1 MHILGYTKWEEGL
14 VFDNYYQR
22 CPAAD
27 FTKLYYSA
35 RMELDLNPEIKLKL
49 EEVGEIDDKNDG
61 LRRIG
66 QINQYLTK
74 WRELQH
80 RL

>member
-1 MHILGYTKWEEGL
+1 
-14 VFDNYYQR
+14 
-22 CPAAD
+22 
-27 FTKLYYSA
+27 
-35 RMELDLNPEIKLKL
+35 MELDLNPEIKLKL

-66 QINQYLTK
+66 QINQYLIK